1 MNLPF
6 DRLAYIDR
14 LREAGAEEPVA
25 GARVQALREALEAGV
40 ATKADIEASEARMR
54 SQIGD
59 VRSELKGVIVE
70 LKGASPTCGRK
81 SCGWTLK
88 STFPRDLII
97 KGAGGLVILA
107 SLMIGLNLFG

>member
-1 MNLPF
+1 M
-6 DRLAYIDR
+6 
-14 LREAGAEEPVA
+14 
-25 GARVQALREALEAGV
+25 REALEAGV

-59 VRSELKGVIVE
+59 VRSELNGDIVE
-70 LKGASPTCGRK
+70 LKGDIANLRTQILRLDTKIDVSA
-81 SCGWTLK
+81 
-88 STFPRDLII
+88 RDLII